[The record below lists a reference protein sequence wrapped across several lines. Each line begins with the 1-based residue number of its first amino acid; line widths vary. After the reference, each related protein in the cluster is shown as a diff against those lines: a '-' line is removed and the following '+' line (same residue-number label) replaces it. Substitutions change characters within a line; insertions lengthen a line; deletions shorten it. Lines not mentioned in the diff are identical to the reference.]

1 LPGAGLGG
9 VPGPAVLATAA
20 GAVLV
25 WSGVRGVS
33 VTGALRSL
41 ISGKAPP
48 AASSAEAI
56 AAPAAGSAGASI
68 AGDSAAGSAVSAD
81 AVKYIG
87 HAYSYGGAPG
97 PDGAAPWDCS
107 SFVSFVLGH
116 DLGMAIP
123 GGSWASVTSNGA
135 SHGPT
140 TLSYL
145 AWSGATTVGHTAAVA
160 QAGDLCVWQTHIGIC
175 TGAGQMV
182 SAEDEQLGTGLSNIA
197 IPGEMLFVRRLAA

>member
-1 LPGAGLGG
+1 MGGAGLGG

-56 AAPAAGSAGASI
+56 AAPAAGSAGASL
-68 AGDSAAGSAVSAD
+68 AGNSASGSAISAD
-81 AVKYIG
+81 AVQYIG
-87 HAYSYGGAPG
+87 HAYAYGGAPG
-97 PDGAAPWDCS
+97 PNGAAPWDCS
-107 SFVSFVLGH
+107 SFVSYVLGH
-116 DLGMAIP
+116 DLGMSIP
-123 GGSWASVTSNGA
+123 GGAWASVTGNGA
-135 SHGPT
+135 SHGPST
-140 TLSYL
+140 ISYL
-145 AWSGATTVGHTAAVA
+145 SWTGATTIGHTAAVA
-160 QAGDLCVWQTHIGIC
+160 EAGDLCVWQTHIGIC

-182 SAEDEQLGTGLSNIA
+182 SAEDEALGTGMSSIGM
-197 IPGEMLFVRRLAA
+197 PGEILFVRRVTA